1 MKVEAISGDLLKSLQ
16 SEALSGTQQN
26 IQVNQTN
33 FTDQLA
39 SIDERILA
47 VSKGEKIE
55 LHELMID
62 IERAKL
68 SLEYSVALR
77 DKLIDAYKEV
87 TRMQV

>member
-16 SEALSGTQQN
+16 SEALSGAQQTT
-26 IQVNQTN
+26 QVNQTN
-33 FTDQLA
+33 FTEQLA
-39 SIDERILA
+39 SIDQRIFA

-77 DKLIDAYKEV
+77 DKLIDAYKDV

>member
-16 SEALSGTQQN
+16 SEALMGSELN
-26 IQVNQTN
+26 IQVNQVN

-39 SIDERILA
+39 SIDERIIA

-77 DKLIDAYKEV
+77 DKLIDVYKEV

>member
-26 IQVNQTN
+26 IQVNQAN

>member
-26 IQVNQTN
+26 IQVNQAN

-68 SLEYSVALR
+68 RLEYSVALR